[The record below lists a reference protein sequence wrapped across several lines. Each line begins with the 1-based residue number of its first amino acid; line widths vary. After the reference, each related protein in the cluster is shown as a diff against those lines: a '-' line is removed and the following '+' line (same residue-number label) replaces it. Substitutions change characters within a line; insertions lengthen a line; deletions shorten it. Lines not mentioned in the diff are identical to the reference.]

1 MKLIGVTGP
10 IASGKT
16 MVASLL
22 EEKGAVVINADQ
34 IAREVVEPGKPAWHE
49 VVDQFGQDILNED
62 HNINRRKLGNIV
74 FNNPEKLAILN
85 KIIHPPVIAEID
97 RRIEEI
103 EKKYMDG
110 KIVIA
115 DVPLLIEVG
124 MHKKCD
130 LTVVVTADRQIRI
143 DRLIRQ
149 GLTKDEAESRINS
162 QKGKEALEK
171 EADVVIQNNGS
182 LEELKA
188 KVNELWQQIKGF
200 ADSGSGSNPQS

>member
-10 IASGKT
+10 IASGKST
-16 MVASLL
+16 VASLL
-22 EEKGAVVINADQ
+22 EEKGAILINADQ
-34 IAREVVEPGKPAWHE
+34 IAREVVEPGKPAWRE
-49 VVDQFGQDILNED
+49 VVNQFGRDILDEGY
-62 HNINRRKLGNIV
+62 NINRRKLGKIV

-85 KIIHPPVIAEID
+85 KIIHPPVILEID

-103 EKKYMDG
+103 KKKYMDG

-130 LTVVVTADRQIRI
+130 LTVVVTADRQVRV

-149 GLTKDEAESRINS
+149 GLTKDEAESRVNS

-182 LEELKA
+182 LEELRT
-188 KVNELWQQIKGF
+188 KVNELWQKIKRF
-200 ADSGSGSNPQS
+200 TERSSGPSPQG